1 MKKCERLEL
10 DFEPC
15 RLNHP
20 RDSENFRLGH
30 KFSSSSETRFLTSLC
45 LKHVDVSGRVLEFF
59 LSNCPLLETLHVSHS
74 EELTHIS
81 VCGSSLRLKY
91 LHISFCKC
99 IKSIEVYAPNLVSFE
114 YRGEENME
122 VHIDLK
128 YVPHLCDVSYAGQ
141 WDSPWVNDM
150 SKSIPSC
157 LATSQLVNL
166 SISIPYTPMSVV
178 NSPIQPRFSNLR
190 CLTLE
195 FLKFLLP
202 IQRTETFVNA
212 CELLEHMPLLH
223 KFKVELE
230 AVEAHIL
237 TEVEEF
243 QRIIAAGYLLSL
255 EFKRFGHKEPMM
267 LREVEIVGFVGAA
280 ADTVLVYFLSL
291 FAPNLESFVINR
303 CLPRKSRKLFPLA
316 LQNGT
321 SCMNTYFY
329 VIYCE
334 FWLLDAEHDFF
345 IDRES
350 LIRYGNHALTYMVVD
365 IIFSQVGLPWFKC
378 IDFDGNGVLTP
389 NEMQFFYEVQL
400 HRMECLALEP
410 VLFEDI
416 LCQIIDMIAPEVED
430 TFFLITLISFYLL
443 VARKDES
450 TCSDILQREDCITL
464 WDLKG
469 SKLSG
474 NVFNIL
480 FNLHKF
486 ISIPY
491 LAVEED
497 VDDASNGSSDVWD
510 ASLED
515 QQIHRPKQVLISM
528 IYAFAVSANLFC
540 AMKILMLCSQLLQIY
555 PVDERKIME
564 LEEARTFPRLRKIIK
579 IHVSR

>member
-1 MKKCERLEL
+1 
-10 DFEPC
+10 
-15 RLNHP
+15 
-20 RDSENFRLGH
+20 
-30 KFSSSSETRFLTSLC
+30 
-45 LKHVDVSGRVLEFF
+45 
-59 LSNCPLLETLHVSHS
+59 
-74 EELTHIS
+74 
-81 VCGSSLRLKY
+81 
-91 LHISFCKC
+91 
-99 IKSIEVYAPNLVSFE
+99 
-114 YRGEENME
+114 
-122 VHIDLK
+122 
-128 YVPHLCDVSYAGQ
+128 
-141 WDSPWVNDM
+141 
-150 SKSIPSC
+150 
-157 LATSQLVNL
+157 
-166 SISIPYTPMSVV
+166 
-178 NSPIQPRFSNLR
+178 
-190 CLTLE
+190 
-195 FLKFLLP
+195 
-202 IQRTETFVNA
+202 
-212 CELLEHMPLLH
+212 
-223 KFKVELE
+223 
-230 AVEAHIL
+230 
-237 TEVEEF
+237 
-243 QRIIAAGYLLSL
+243 
-255 EFKRFGHKEPMM
+255 
-267 LREVEIVGFVGAA
+267 
-280 ADTVLVYFLSL
+280 
-291 FAPNLESFVINR
+291 
-303 CLPRKSRKLFPLA
+303 
-316 LQNGT
+316 
-321 SCMNTYFY
+321 MNTYFY

-389 NEMQFFYEVQL
+389 NEMRFFYEVQL

-416 LCQIIDMIAPEVED
+416 LCQIIDMIAPE
-430 TFFLITLISFYLL
+430 
-443 VARKDES
+443 
-450 TCSDILQREDCITL
+450 REDCITL

-491 LAVEED
+491 LAGRLRECIGLSVEED